1 MLYDACSVHS
11 THTRTIYILMKDNLN
26 RDSQQIYQHQQN
38 EHSPLTSTHGANN
51 IKMAYDVGNP
61 GSAWDR
67 HNNVVGLNVLKGS
80 HLCPS

>member
-1 MLYDACSVHS
+1 MVNKSTNINKAS
-11 THTRTIYILMKDNLN
+11 TH
-26 RDSQQIYQHQQN
+26 
-38 EHSPLTSTHGANN
+38 PLTSTHGANN

-80 HLCPS
+80 QLCPS